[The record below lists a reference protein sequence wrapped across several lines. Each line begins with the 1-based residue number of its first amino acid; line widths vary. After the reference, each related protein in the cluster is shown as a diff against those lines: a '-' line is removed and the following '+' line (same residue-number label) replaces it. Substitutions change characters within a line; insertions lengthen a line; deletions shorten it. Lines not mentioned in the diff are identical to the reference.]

1 MQVIETNRT
10 GLAREYDVTV
20 SAKDIEEKM
29 AVRLGEIASQVRI
42 PGFRPGKAPLPML
55 KKRYGDAVRGE
66 ILERAVQDSS
76 SQALAEQGVRPAGQ
90 PKIEIKSFEDGEDL
104 KYSLA
109 VEALPDIEPM
119 DFATLK
125 LKKLIAE
132 PSDEA
137 LDEALER
144 IASENPDVGPV
155 DPARPAEK
163 GDIVT
168 IDFVGKIDDVAFDG
182 GSAEGFDLKLG
193 DGRFIP
199 GFEDQLIGAAVDGSV
214 EVKVSFPDD
223 YPSADLA
230 GKPAVFD
237 VDVKAIKAETARAVD
252 DGLAEALGLESL
264 EKLKDAVRERM
275 RAEFGQISRARL
287 KRELLDALAD
297 AHSFETPA
305 SLVDGEFE
313 QIWSQLKAEIERAKE
328 IDDGEEKPDEEKLK
342 TEYRDI
348 AERRVRL
355 GLLLTEVGRTN
366 QIEVSQEDLNRALM
380 DEARRYP
387 GRENEVIAYYR
398 REPQAIDALRAPLYE
413 DKVVDFILALAQ
425 VEEKTVDMSELTR
438 DPDADDDA
446 DAPAE
451 KG

>member
-29 AVRLGEIASQVRI
+29 AARLGEIAAQVRI

-66 ILERAVQDSS
+66 VLERAVQDSS
-76 SQALAEQGVRPAGQ
+76 NQALAEQGIRPAAQ

-104 KYSLA
+104 KYSIA
-109 VEALPDIEPM
+109 VETLPEIEPM
-119 DFATLK
+119 DFSSLK
-125 LKKLIAE
+125 LEKLTAE

-137 LDEALER
+137 LGEALER
-144 IASENPDVGPV
+144 IAAENPDVGPV
-155 DPARPAEK
+155 DPARPAET

-199 GFEDQLIGAAVDGSV
+199 GFEDQLVGAEVDGSV

-223 YPSADLA
+223 YPSAELA
-230 GKPAVFD
+230 GKPAVFG
-237 VDVKAIKAETARAVD
+237 VDVKAIKAETPRAVD

-264 EKLKDAVRERM
+264 EKLRDAVRERM
-275 RAEFGQISRARL
+275 SAEFGQISRARL

-297 AHSFETPA
+297 KHSFETPA
-305 SLVDGEFE
+305 SLVDSEFE
-313 QIWSQLKAEIERAKE
+313 QIWTQLKAEIERAKE
-328 IDDGEEKPDEEKLK
+328 KEGEEKPDEEKLK
-342 TEYRDI
+342 TEYREI

-380 DEARRYP
+380 EEARRYP
-387 GRENEVIAYYR
+387 GRENEVIGYYR
-398 REPQAIDALRAPLYE
+398 NQPQAIESLRAPLDE
-413 DKVVDFILALAQ
+413 DKSVEVILAVAQ
-425 VEEKTVDMSELTR
+425 DEELTVDVSELTS
-438 DPDADDDA
+438 DPDEDEDA
-446 DAPAE
+446 DAPAG
-451 KG
+451 KA